1 MFTDELPSPNSIQT
15 ANGGAIELPDAPIH
29 ADTDQISDVIREASE
44 LSPAR
49 SMLVKGWIDK
59 VGTARERWAPDFK
72 RMKDNIEFSSGA
84 QWPGDTA
91 RERYQANITQRHLQ
105 QRVAQLYAKNPEVVC
120 KQRKRMDYKIWDEN
134 MSTLG
139 IVQQQVA
146 VMQQTG
152 VPVPATIDF
161 INDFAQAT
169 QQRQKLKKIA
179 RTLEILFQYTLDTQL
194 PPFKL
199 NMKQLVRRTLA
210 TGVGYV
216 KIGFKRTLKPRPE
229 DVSKVNVLTEA
240 MKSAQR
246 RADDRVDDEITADS
260 PEMEVLRQ
268 QIAQAE
274 ANTREMI
281 DFEGLTFDFPQA
293 HTVIIDPA
301 CTHLRTFTGAKWIAH
316 EFVLS
321 RNDIQEIYGVDVKG
335 AQSVDG
341 ITEVKP
347 TEANGYLVWEVYEK
361 ATGQVFTIMKGYS
374 DYLREPASPEF
385 WLNRFWPIFPLC
397 FNELESNGTKD
408 DTIFPKSDVELLKPI
423 QLEYNRSR
431 EALRQHR
438 IANRPRQVVRQ
449 GSLSDT
455 DLSNLSSAGGNTVIQ
470 LQGMQPGE
478 NIQNNM
484 MPVPVV
490 PLDPQVYDVNA
501 LFQDMLRTVG
511 TQESTLGGLG
521 GGTATES
528 SIAEASRASSISSNV
543 DDLDDL
549 LTEVCGEGGQ
559 VLLNEMSPETV
570 EAIVGPG
577 AVWPTEGKEAII
589 DALLLKIRAGSSG
602 RPNQAMEIQNFERLM
617 PFFMQIPGIKP
628 EWVAREAVKR
638 LDDDLDFADAW
649 IENVPS
655 MIAQNAMTQL
665 PGSAPEQNPAAQGNN
680 GGQNKPSAQGSQSG
694 GPPQMAPSMSPPQA
708 PIPQ

>member
-1 MFTDELPSPNSIQT
+1 MFDDTIIPQNSIMTQS
-15 ANGGAIELPDAPIH
+15 GHAIELPEPPIP
-29 ADTDQISDVIREASE
+29 AETDQISDVVREAPE
-44 LSPAR
+44 LSDSRAA
-49 SMLVKGWIDK
+49 LVKQWVQK
-59 VGTARERWAPDFK
+59 VVVARERWKPDFK
-72 RMKDNIEFSSGA
+72 RMKENIAFSSGE
-84 QWPGDTA
+84 QWPGDDA

-120 KQRKRMDYKIWDEN
+120 KQRKRMDYKIWDES
-134 MSTLG
+134 MSSLG
-139 IVQQQVA
+139 IVQQQLA
-146 VMQQTG
+146 QMIQTG
-152 VPVPATIDF
+152 IPMPQTIAFIQDF
-161 INDFAQAT
+161 TQAT
-169 QQRQKLKKIA
+169 QHRKRLKEIS
-179 RTLEILFQYTLDTQL
+179 RTLEILFQYTLDSQL

-210 TGVGYV
+210 TGVGYI

-229 DVSKVNVLTEA
+229 DVATVNVLTEA
-240 MKSAQR
+240 LAKASQITN
-246 RADDRVDDEITADS
+246 DRLDDEIQEDN
-260 PEMEVLRQ
+260 PQMEVLRQ

-274 ANTREMI
+274 ANTRDMI
-281 DFEGLTFDFPQA
+281 DFEGLTFDFPQS
-293 HTVIIDPA
+293 HNVIIDPV

-321 RNDIQEIYGVDVKG
+321 REDIQQIYNVDVKG
-335 AQSVDG
+335 AMTTDG
-341 ITEVKP
+341 ITEAQK
-347 TEANGYLVWEVYEK
+347 TEATGFLVWEVYEK
-361 ATGQVFTIMKGYS
+361 STGQVFTIMNGYR

-397 FNELESNGTKD
+397 FNELESNGTKAD
-408 DTIFPKSDVELLKPI
+408 SIFPKSDVELMKPI

-455 DLSNLSSAGGNTVIQ
+455 DLNNLQAAGGNTVIQ
-470 LQGMQPGE
+470 VQGLQPGE

-501 LFQDMLRTVG
+501 LFSDMLRVVG
-511 TQESTLGGLG
+511 TQESSLGGLG

-528 SIAEASRASSISSNV
+528 SIAEASRASSIASNV

-549 LTEVCGEGGQ
+549 LTEVCSEGGQ
-559 VLLNEMSPETV
+559 VLLNQMSMETV
-570 EAIVGPG
+570 LAIVGPG
-577 AVWPTEGKEAII
+577 AVWPEENKEAII

-617 PFFMQIPGIKP
+617 PFFMQIPGIQP

-649 IENVPS
+649 IANVPS
-655 MIAQNAMTQL
+655 MIAMNAAQQL
-665 PGSAPEQNPAAQGNN
+665 PPEDPNKNPQAQGKS
-680 GGQNKPSAQGSQSG
+680 GGQNAPAAQGSQSG
-694 GPPQMAPSMSPPQA
+694 GPPQMGPSMSPPP
-708 PIPQ
+708 PIAS